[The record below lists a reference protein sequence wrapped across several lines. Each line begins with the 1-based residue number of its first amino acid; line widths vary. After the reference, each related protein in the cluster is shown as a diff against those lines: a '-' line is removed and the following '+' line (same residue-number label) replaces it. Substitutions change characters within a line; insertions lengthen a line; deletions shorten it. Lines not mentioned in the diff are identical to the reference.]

1 MTNDTPAAIATYAFT
16 GGMLRGTHLT
26 LHTTCLVHRGENQL
40 ETLPLP
46 AMTAV
51 RVAFQRDT
59 RKIGWGIAL
68 VVIALLLLAIAG
80 PIGTFASGAAGE
92 MAGAG
97 AQGVARALHGFFRIL
112 EAIASLLPV
121 IALACVIGGGALGAL
136 GWMGGTLLAIS
147 LPGAE
152 RLYAAR
158 GRDTVLLEFAEA
170 LSERLMHLKR

>member
-1 MTNDTPAAIATYAFT
+1 MTNETPAAIATYAFT

-40 ETLPLP
+40 ETLPLA

-59 RKIGWGIAL
+59 HKLGWGIAL
-68 VVIALLLLAIAG
+68 IVIALLLLAIAG
-80 PIGTFASGAAGE
+80 PIGTFASGAANE

-97 AQGVARALHGFFRIL
+97 AQGVARALHGFFRML

-121 IALACVIGGGALGAL
+121 VALACVIGGGALCAL
-136 GWMGGTLLAIS
+136 GWMGATLLAIS

-152 RLYAAR
+152 RLYPAR